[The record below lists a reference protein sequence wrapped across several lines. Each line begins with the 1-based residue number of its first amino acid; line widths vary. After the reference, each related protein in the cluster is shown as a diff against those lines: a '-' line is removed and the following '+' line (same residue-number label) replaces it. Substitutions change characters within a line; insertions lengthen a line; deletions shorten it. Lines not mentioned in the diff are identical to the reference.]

1 MSTLAIERPLAE
13 QLHREAGEVMADIA
27 GKNFVRVTVHRATMI
42 AKRWTWGAELVHD
55 SRTDGDGVFVQLPS
69 LVMMDQAR
77 MLAGRKPMYLDAAV
91 RATGGE
97 LRSLDFNLRPNI
109 GTDYVAAQLGGAA
122 STTVAKNIALTNN
135 TSAPAA
141 TDTSATTTAGQLDW
155 GTNTATDAAAS
166 NSRGEYTFGGVARAA
181 AAYAH
186 TTGGTASFSQTKQFT
201 ASSVLTSLQACGMFD
216 SLSQGAGNL
225 FVENT
230 FTATSLAINDQLTIA
245 WTINI

>member
-1 MSTLAIERPLAE
+1 VSTLAIERPLVE
-13 QLHREAGEVMADIA
+13 HLHREAGEVMHDIA
-27 GKNFVRVTVHRATMI
+27 GRNYVRVTVHRAQEKG
-42 AKRWTWGAELVHD
+42 KRWTWGAELIHD
-55 SRTDGDGVFVQLPS
+55 TRTDGGMFALLPS
-69 LVMMDQAR
+69 LVMMDQVR
-77 MLAGRKPMYLDAAV
+77 MLAGRKPMFLDAAV
-91 RATGGE
+91 KATGGD

-141 TDTSATTTAGQLDW
+141 TDTSTTTGTALAW
-155 GTNTATDAAAS
+155 GTAAATDAAAS
-166 NSRGEYTFGGVARAA
+166 ATRGEYTALGVARAA

-201 ASSVLTSLQACGMFD
+201 ATGVCTALQACGMFD
-216 SLSQGAGNL
+216 SLTQGAGNL

-230 FTATSLAINDQLTIA
+230 FTATSLAVNDQLTIA